1 MDPIDELSWFLQI
14 WQQRKRLTPTNR
26 YGDPSGHSQSRAS
39 SEIYRE
45 AREDRQDSLVFFAP
59 LAIFAVP
66 TLCLTLIEK
75 ALIRGLGF
83 S

>member
-1 MDPIDELSWFLQI
+1 MNLISVNIDRREPNSSVY
-14 WQQRKRLTPTNR
+14 P
-26 YGDPSGHSQSRAS
+26 GHSQRRAS

-66 TLCLTLIEK
+66 TLCFTLI
-75 ALIRGLGF
+75 
-83 S
+83 